1 MMTRGLI
8 DKKPINS
15 KEKKMNN
22 EKEKNHQTQILIKVK
37 EYEKK
42 YPSLSPSEIFY
53 GLLIRNQFLI
63 LIFKIKSLGSL
74 NWKST

>member
-15 KEKKMNN
+15 KEKKMKN
-22 EKEKNHQTQILIKVK
+22 KLKKVSKNHQTQILIKVK

-53 GLLIRNQFLI
+53 EVVDKENQLF
-63 LIFKIKSLGSL
+63 SS
-74 NWKST
+74 